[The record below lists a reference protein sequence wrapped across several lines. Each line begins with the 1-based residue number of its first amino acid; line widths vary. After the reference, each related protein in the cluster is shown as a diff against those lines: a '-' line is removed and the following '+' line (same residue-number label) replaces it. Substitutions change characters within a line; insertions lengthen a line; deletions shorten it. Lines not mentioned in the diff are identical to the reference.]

1 MKKTLSAMIIAL
13 LFCAGPLMSQKQLY
27 FGLSGTGLSSI
38 ITNQNNYGL
47 GFEMDYAAT
56 FGAAGNVNIGFDFS
70 NHIGLKL
77 EVGFANLG
85 QKYEDTRMEN
95 DTNVRYTRNVQL
107 NYLQI
112 PLLFKFRTGGEV
124 VKFYVMA
131 GPQLNYLLSATQ
143 KYLRNDMVDDR
154 IVPGSLEEIGKETIT
169 DRYNSIDIIGRIDLG
184 VDIQL
189 AANLFLNAGMSM
201 GYGLTD
207 INASDWQYKDS
218 DGNYNPSHNIY
229 GGLNVGIN
237 YTLPIGSK

>member
-1 MKKTLSAMIIAL
+1 MIIAL
-13 LFCAGPLMSQKQLY
+13 LFCTGNLMSQKQLY
-27 FGLSGTGLSSI
+27 FGLGGTGLSSF
-38 ITNQNNYGL
+38 ITNQNNYHS
-47 GFEMDYAAT
+47 GFEMDYAVT

-85 QKYEDTRMEN
+85 QKYEDTRMEY
-95 DTNVRYTRNVQL
+95 DTNVRYTRNIQL

-143 KYLRNDMVDDR
+143 KYLRNDMVDNR
-154 IVPGSLEEIGKETIT
+154 PIPGSLEEIGKETIT
-169 DRYNSIDIIGRIDLG
+169 DRYNSIDIIGRMDLG

-189 AANLFLNAGMSM
+189 ASNLFLNAGMSM
-201 GYGLTD
+201 GYGFID
-207 INASDWQYKDS
+207 INASDWHYPDS
-218 DGNYNPSHNIY
+218 DDNYNPSHNIY